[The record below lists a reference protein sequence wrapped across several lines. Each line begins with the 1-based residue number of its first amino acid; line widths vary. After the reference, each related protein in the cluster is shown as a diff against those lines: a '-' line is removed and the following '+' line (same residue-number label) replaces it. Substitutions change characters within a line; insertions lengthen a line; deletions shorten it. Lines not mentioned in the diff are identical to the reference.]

1 MTENKRLLF
10 QDPFLSLW
18 KAGVIST
25 QTHDIQDVR
34 TSPSEEAQHELS
46 ANFALPSHEPMN
58 QGLNRGCA
66 SIREVPSGVP
76 PGADLQP
83 QLL

>member
-10 QDPFLSLW
+10 EDPFLSLW
-18 KAGVIST
+18 KAGVINT

-34 TSPSEEAQHELS
+34 ISPSEEAQHELS
-46 ANFALPSHEPMN
+46 ANSALPSHEPMN
-58 QGLNRGCA
+58 QGLNRGWA
-66 SIREVPSGVP
+66 SIREVPRGVP